1 MTEWARINNLYT
13 NFNIV
18 QLVALNVRT
27 IYQKKRQAVFAGIL
41 NRERELLWIVV
52 VADDLHFFS

>member
-41 NRERELLWIVV
+41 NRERKLLWIVV

>member
-27 IYQKKRQAVFAGIL
+27 IYQKKGQAVFAGIL